1 MRQDTKTEE
10 DIVVSQDAPTEPITQ
25 IEDEP
30 CISPAK
36 CLYYKY
42 CQEGALACSN
52 YIQYCAQGVTNRSK
66 TKNTKTGMK
75 RDRSLPTRAGF
86 KSLFP
91 NSDIGDEEPLLPSRE
106 RLEELSRGMLTGFD
120 KEEQEERELKLLIQE
135 M

>member
-1 MRQDTKTEE
+1 
-10 DIVVSQDAPTEPITQ
+10 
-25 IEDEP
+25 
-30 CISPAK
+30 
-36 CLYYKY
+36 
-42 CQEGALACSN
+42 
-52 YIQYCAQGVTNRSK
+52 
-66 TKNTKTGMK
+66 MK